1 VNIFFQSSNIGYAV
15 LAMFVFVTFCV
26 YTLSFSS
33 LVPYQAL
40 PEVP

>member
-26 YTLSFSS
+26 YTLSFSF
-33 LVPYQAL
+33 VPYQAL